1 MHGHGMR
8 GSIAVA
14 LIGAG
19 LWISPAEAGPPVA
32 IVEEISAPSSTLRPL
47 DYLSLGMRIALAE
60 GETLTIGYFDSCTI
74 EQIAGATVTI
84 GERQSAVTGGG
95 KLTRKFIQ
103 CGGAKMVL
111 SGREAAQSAV
121 VVTRAG
127 PAAAET
133 PALEVHSVYPLFV
146 FAGPVATL
154 ELERLDHGGGG
165 ERRQF
170 DVRAARFDT
179 AGMAAP
185 LACGAVYRAKA
196 GDRDLIFKVSD
207 IARRDTG
214 TALGRLVGFR

>member
-14 LIGAG
+14 LIGAAIWTQG
-19 LWISPAEAGPPVA
+19 AEAGPPVA

-47 DYLSLGMRIALAE
+47 DYLSLGMRIELAE

-146 FAGPVATL
+146 FAGPVPIL
-154 ELERLDHGGGG
+154 ELERLDRGGG
-165 ERRQF
+165 ERRRF
-170 DVRAARFDT
+170 DVQGARFDT

-185 LACGAVYRAKA
+185 LARGAVYRAKA
-196 GDRDLIFKVSD
+196 GGRDLIFKVSD

>member
-1 MHGHGMR
+1 MHGQGKR

-47 DYLSLGMRIALAE
+47 DYLSLGMRIELAE

-121 VVTRAG
+121 V
-127 PAAAET
+127 
-133 PALEVHSVYPLFV
+133 
-146 FAGPVATL
+146 
-154 ELERLDHGGGG
+154 
-165 ERRQF
+165 
-170 DVRAARFDT
+170 
-179 AGMAAP
+179 
-185 LACGAVYRAKA
+185 
-196 GDRDLIFKVSD
+196 
-207 IARRDTG
+207 
-214 TALGRLVGFR
+214 